1 MYLLYLVLSVIF
13 CIYCSF
19 KYKQAEGKNR
29 RNDRLVRLHGDGSFL
44 SSIVNKVMEFIWA
57 LLSLVSLLVALW
69 AFVMYQTSD
78 SNVKSLALRDE
89 KVQEKARDVPQEA
102 ASQQSTPVSDKEQK
116 VEPKNLTK
124 KTDQVTETQEQKS
137 LGEKNETK
145 N

>member
-44 SSIVNKVMEFIWA
+44 SSIVNKIMEFVWA
-57 LLSLVSLLVALW
+57 LLSLVSLLVALS

-78 SNVKSLALRDE
+78 SNVKSSAPKSE
-89 KVQEKARDVPQEA
+89 KIQDTVSNVQQEA
-102 ASQQSTPVSDKEQK
+102 ASQSSRTSADLQQHVEQK
-116 VEPKNLTK
+116 NSTE
-124 KTDQVTETQEQKS
+124 KTDKAIETQEQNS
-137 LGEKNETK
+137 SGEKDETK
-145 N
+145 K